1 MEQIKG
7 QRATSLTFTFLK
19 LVTIESHFRDKDY
32 SNTFI
37 LPNTKPNMFKYYG
50 TNQGTTSDK
59 SKLLIS
65 QTCKHRGQN
74 LNFASKVISFY
85 RI

>member
-1 MEQIKG
+1 
-7 QRATSLTFTFLK
+7 
-19 LVTIESHFRDKDY
+19 
-32 SNTFI
+32 
-37 LPNTKPNMFKYYG
+37 MFKYYG

-74 LNFASKVISFY
+74 LNFASRVILFY